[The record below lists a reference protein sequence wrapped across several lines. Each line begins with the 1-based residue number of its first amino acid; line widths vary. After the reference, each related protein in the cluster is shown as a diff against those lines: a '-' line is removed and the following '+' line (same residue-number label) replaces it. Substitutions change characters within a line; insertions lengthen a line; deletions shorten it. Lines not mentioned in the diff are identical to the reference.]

1 MGGAT
6 FVLLFNLLEHW
17 ISLTHSPVSVD
28 RLETRAI
35 ILIAAKQ
42 CLNEKHM
49 RKLQLAQQFLSKY
62 ATEIAQLSSSGKEA
76 ISECDAPPQ
85 TTPSARWRGLCPACL
100 DSCSDVECESN
111 DVHVASESFDL
122 RSCLEESDRKNRV
135 KAFGKRK
142 KAQRKHVN

>member
-1 MGGAT
+1 MGGDT

-17 ISLTHSPVSVD
+17 SSLTHSLVSVD

-35 ILIAAKQ
+35 LIAAKQ
-42 CLNEKHM
+42 CLSEKHK
-49 RKLQLAQQFLSKY
+49 RKLQLAQQFLSSC
-62 ATEIAQLSSSGKEA
+62 AIEIAQLSSSGKEA
-76 ISECDAPPQ
+76 ISECDAPSQ
-85 TTPSARWRGLCPACL
+85 TTPSARWCGLCPACL

-122 RSCLEESDRKNRV
+122 RSCLEGSDRKNRV

-142 KAQRKHVN
+142 KAQSKHVS